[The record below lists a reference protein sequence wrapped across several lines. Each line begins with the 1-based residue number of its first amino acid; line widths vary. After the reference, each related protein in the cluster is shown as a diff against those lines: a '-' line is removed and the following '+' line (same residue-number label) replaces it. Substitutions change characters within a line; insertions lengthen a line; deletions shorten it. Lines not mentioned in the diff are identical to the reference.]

1 MVFIVSLE
9 SFECQNHRIF
19 DKNKLR
25 KALCLVARFVSF
37 YYNSSGQA
45 VSRRYFFHACWHGLC
60 GFLALCRCF
69 LQIFVSFIICFLRIV
84 FSIAMESPA
93 SFLDGF
99 ILSQKTAL
107 VSEKSKKSRIYFR
120 SFHPPL
126 AEVGDFTLS
135 WNLLKILD
143 KQEKIPKM
151 SFILTSD
158 C

>member
-37 YYNSSGQA
+37 YYNYSGQA

-69 LQIFVSFIICFLRIV
+69 LQFFVSFIICFFENNFQYCNGITCF
-84 FSIAMESPA
+84 FSWW
-93 SFLDGF
+93 LYF
-99 ILSQKTAL
+99 ITKNCSRFRKI
-107 VSEKSKKSRIYFR
+107 EKKQ
-120 SFHPPL
+120 
-126 AEVGDFTLS
+126 
-135 WNLLKILD
+135 NL
-143 KQEKIPKM
+143 
-151 SFILTSD
+151 F
-158 C
+158 